1 MYTHKRRF
9 SVINAATLNGKAYNF
24 RTEKD
29 AHSNHAADTKRD
41 DEYFGFSNYILSNQI
56 SDDPDSKTS
65 NSQRT
70 TSEYRLQ
77 REFDSKEAFC
87 EWWKN
92 GGLLGW
98 YRNDAYTR
106 KTGEEVQ
113 TFR

>member
-1 MYTHKRRF
+1 MEKPIIFGQKKTHTQTTLLTQNEMTNILDS
-9 SVINAATLNGKAYNF
+9 SV
-24 RTEKD
+24 
-29 AHSNHAADTKRD
+29 
-41 DEYFGFSNYILSNQI
+41 SNYILSNQI